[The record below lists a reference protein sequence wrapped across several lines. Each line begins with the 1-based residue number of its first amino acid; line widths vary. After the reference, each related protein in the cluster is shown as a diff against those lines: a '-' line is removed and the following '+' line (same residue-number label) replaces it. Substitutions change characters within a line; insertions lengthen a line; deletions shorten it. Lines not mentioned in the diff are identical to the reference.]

1 MPNFRF
7 KIFDPDSRSTRSGSL
22 SGPNL
27 ESTRKYL
34 EQEGYRVEWLQELNE
49 PSKPVLQIKSST
61 KESFEINYDPGVYR
75 PSLADLWQDKNVS
88 KETLQV
94 VWGLGFVLGL
104 LLLVVNWRSTSP
116 WSKVESSEEPF
127 LYQFSV
133 QAKLAVNEGTLPDP
147 KSVLVTFVL
156 PEIPFSQTFSG
167 QDLLVGED
175 GELELKLELESTRPA
190 GFGRLVVQG
199 QSKPKSRKFSI
210 SGPKTDVDLGR
221 LELPNTALK

>member
-7 KIFDPDSRSTRSGSL
+7 RIFDPDSSSTRSGSL

-116 WSKVESSEEPF
+116 WSKEPPSPGRWQ
-127 LYQFSV
+127 Y
-133 QAKLAVNEGTLPDP
+133 D
-147 KSVLVTFVL
+147 
-156 PEIPFSQTFSG
+156 I
-167 QDLLVGED
+167 
-175 GELELKLELESTRPA
+175 ST
-190 GFGRLVVQG
+190 Q
-199 QSKPKSRKFSI
+199 I
-210 SGPKTDVDLGR
+210 Y
-221 LELPNTALK
+221 